1 VIERAV
7 ILARGMGKR
16 MRRSLSNLKL
26 DPTVRKFAEKG
37 WKPFVP
43 IAGRP
48 FIEYQLHELA
58 RMKIKELCLVVGPE
72 HLELKEYFERIEKA
86 LGLRIRL
93 AIQEKPLG
101 TADALLASKSI
112 IGDNEFILLNGDN
125 FYPRN
130 AIDALIKPEADG
142 CYVAGFELKTL
153 IEQSNF
159 TPERVKSFSV
169 IVADDNLNLVR
180 VIEKPSNPEAYKTS
194 YGILVSMNLWRF
206 NSKIYEAC
214 SRIEPHPI
222 RGEYELTSAVQYMVD
237 NGIEKVKVI
246 PVKSYVLD
254 LTYAS
259 DIEAV
264 ENILRRVVENNA

>member
-26 DPTVRKFAEKG
+26 DPMVRKFAEKG

-58 RMKIKELCLVVGPE
+58 RMRIRELCLVVGPE
-72 HLELKEYFERIEKA
+72 HLELEEYFERIEKA

-101 TADALLASKSI
+101 TADALLASKSV

-125 FYPRN
+125 FYPRS

-142 CYVAGFELKTL
+142 CYVVGFELKTL

-159 TPERVKSFSV
+159 TPERIKSFSV

-180 VIEKPSNPEAYKTS
+180 VIEKPSNPEAYKTK

-237 NGIEKVKVI
+237 HGIEKVKVI